1 MGKHALTLNHIS
13 KRFGAVQALKDVSF
27 SVDVGEIH
35 TLLGENGAGKSTII
49 KIISGEYTP
58 DSGTLTVNGEEI
70 RAFDP
75 NLSRSKGISV
85 VHQELTIFENMTVYE
100 NMFPYASSEK
110 KWMIPKKEVI
120 RKAEE
125 MIDRFGLSI
134 NPLDKMSDLRLSSQ
148 QMVEILRALS
158 ENANIVLLDEPTSGL
173 NTQETE
179 HLMGI
184 LRKLRDD
191 GVTII
196 YISHRI
202 SEILQI
208 SDRVSI
214 MRDGEYIDTVV
225 NDEKLTENLLISKM
239 VGRDFST
246 NIYSKKVSTLAEN
259 CPQVYSVS
267 HFSAG
272 DVVKDVSFSVRKGEI
287 FGVFGLEGSGT
298 HELSRMLFGLQ
309 SRDSGDMEFEGRRI
323 TEITPESLIK
333 NGMIYL
339 NNNRKDAGLFFK
351 LSVADNMALPV
362 LDRLCPGHHLDYR
375 SMEAHAQSFIN
386 QFNIVLDSAYSRPD
400 SLSGGN
406 QQKVMLSICLGTAPR
421 LVIINEPTR
430 GIDINAK
437 MEILH
442 FIIET
447 AKKDVT
453 VICFSSDLPEL
464 ITLSD
469 RIMVMHSNR
478 VSGILGPGE
487 INEENVM
494 KLAALG
500 SERGGSVHEK

>member
-1 MGKHALTLNHIS
+1 MGKPVLALNHVS
-13 KRFGAVQALKDVSF
+13 KHFGAVQALKDVSF
-27 SVDVGEIH
+27 SVDAGEIH

-58 DSGTLTVNGEEI
+58 DSGTLEIGGEVI
-70 RAFDP
+70 QAFDP

-100 NMFPYASSEK
+100 NMFPYAPSEK
-110 KWMIPKKEVI
+110 SRLIPKKQVI
-120 RKAEE
+120 EKAQE
-125 MIDRFGLSI
+125 MIERFGLSI
-134 NPLDKMSDLRLSSQ
+134 NPMDKMSDLRLSSQ

-158 ENANIVLLDEPTSGL
+158 ENARIVLLDEPTSGL

-208 SDRVSI
+208 SDRISI
-214 MRDGEYIDTVV
+214 MRDGEYVDTLV
-225 NDEKLTENLLISKM
+225 NDAGLTENTLISKM

-246 NIYSKKVSTLAEN
+246 NIYSKRVSSLSPD
-259 CPQVYSVS
+259 CPEIFAVR
-267 HFSAG
+267 HFTAG
-272 DVVKDVSFSVRKGEI
+272 DVVKDVSFSVRRGEV

-298 HELSRMLFGLQ
+298 HELSRMLFGLHTK
-309 SRDSGDMEFEGRRI
+309 DSGEMEFEGQKI
-323 TEITPESLIK
+323 TAVTPENLIK
-333 NGMIYL
+333 HHMIYL
-339 NNNRKDAGLFFK
+339 NNNRKDAGLFFE

-362 LDRLCPGHHLDYR
+362 LDELCPGLILDYR
-375 SMEAHAQSFIN
+375 RIEEHTKTYIK
-386 QFNIVLDSAYSRPD
+386 QFNIVLDSPYSRPD

-406 QQKVMLSICLGTAPR
+406 QQKVMLSVCLGTNPK

-437 MEILH
+437 MEILD
-442 FIIET
+442 FIIEI
-447 AKKDVT
+447 AKQDVT

-469 RIMVMHSNR
+469 RIMVMYSNQ
-478 VSGILGPGE
+478 VSGILTSNE

-500 SERGGSVHEK
+500 AGKGGERNDK